1 MNYSFKSLKQVTDIF
16 IWDEKI
22 WATEISNRLWKSR
35 TIIHKYLKELVNRWE
50 LKKIWTWPK
59 VVYQKTS
66 LDIENKD
73 DLIKLYQ
80 DLIIS
85 FQDRKVLDEAFL
97 KFSADWEIMKWFE
110 GFKDWCNE
118 RNINTKEKI
127 NLFLNTYN
135 HILSLQDS
143 CWLIN
148 AKNAFWKDFEE
159 VYLDD
164 IFYSDQYNR
173 MEFWRWKLAELT
185 FYWKSTQNKQLINES
200 IDEIILKLECK
211 IKTEKYDAIAITPWS
226 IDRKNQLL
234 NILKNKLKIFNLP
247 FINLIKYYSS
257 WITIPQKSLKT
268 REQRIKNA
276 RNTIFVYDKNI
287 WNYKKVFLIDD
298 FVGSWSTLNE
308 TAKKLKDEWII
319 TVDWFA
325 FVWNLNLKYDIIN
338 EV

>member
-16 IWDEKI
+16 LWNERI

-35 TIIHKYLKELVNRWE
+35 TITHKYLKELVNKWE

-59 VVYQKTS
+59 VVYQKTA
-66 LDIENKD
+66 LDLEDKD
-73 DLIKLYQ
+73 DLTKLDQ

-85 FQDRKVLDEAFL
+85 FQDIKILNEVFL
-97 KFSADWEIMKWFE
+97 KFSPDWKVMKWFK
-110 GFKDWCNE
+110 GFKTWCNE
-118 RNINTKEKI
+118 RNINTKDKI
-127 NLFLNTYN
+127 ELFLKIYN

-143 CWLIN
+143 CWLIT
-148 AKNAFWKDFEE
+148 AKNAFWKDFEK

-185 FYWKSTQNKQLINES
+185 FYWKSTQNKNLINES
-200 IDEIILKLECK
+200 IEEIFSKLECK

-234 NILKNKLKIFNLP
+234 SILKNKLKILDLP
-247 FINLIKYYSS
+247 FVNIIKYYSS

-276 RNTIFVYDKNI
+276 KNTIFVDDKNI
-287 WNYKKVFLIDD
+287 LKYKKVFLIDD
-298 FVGSWSTLNE
+298 FVGSGSTLNE
-308 TAKKLKDEWII
+308 TAKKIKEGWVLI
-319 TVDWFA
+319 VDGFA
-325 FVWNLNLKYDIIN
+325 FVWNLNLKYDVIN
-338 EV
+338 EL